1 MTSMN
6 RLFLVLAGALVS
18 AHAYAG
24 GPEGHDERKALT
36 SQQVQEK
43 AAPCAACHGANG
55 VSQNPIYPS
64 LAGQY
69 RDYLEVALTD
79 YKAGARKNP
88 VMAGMVAALDERD
101 IKALAAYFAAQ
112 KGPLYTPALK

>member
-1 MTSMN
+1 MKMLNLSLAALMT
-6 RLFLVLAGALVS
+6 LAATAAL
-18 AHAYAG
+18 AG
-24 GPEGHDERKALT
+24 GPEGHGAQKLT
-36 SQQVQEK
+36 AQQVQEK
-43 AAPCAACHGANG
+43 ATACVACHGANG
-55 VSQNPIYPS
+55 VSTNPIYPS

-69 RDYLEVALTD
+69 RDYLEVALMD

-88 VMAGMVAALDERD
+88 VMAGMVATLNEQD